1 MNAKKKVSDRL
12 SDNSEDNT
20 YIHQLSLPES
30 RIWIRYR
37 GRAISGVKG
46 NFKNSHKN
54 DMQCR
59 FCPRNHVKSDLDGSQ
74 EFSDKI
80 QKYPDEIEVLFSV
93 FQGTNPDKSQDI
105 PEVSEYPDET
115 QEHLEVCEG
124 TQNERRG
131 LQDLS
136 NWRDLLK
143 FWRRMSIRLSRMSN
157 KTTRTSKEK
166 T

>member
-1 MNAKKKVSDRL
+1 
-12 SDNSEDNT
+12 
-20 YIHQLSLPES
+20 
-30 RIWIRYR
+30 
-37 GRAISGVKG
+37 
-46 NFKNSHKN
+46 
-54 DMQCR
+54 MQCR

-93 FQGTNPDKSQDI
+93 FQGTNPDKRQDI
-105 PEVSEYPDET
+105 LEVPEYPDET

-124 TQNERRG
+124 TENERRG